1 MTGHSPARR
10 VGDTHRA
17 MPEESTTPDVVE
29 LTRRLFGA
37 MGPGRDLD
45 ALADFFAPD
54 AVWDLSA
61 LGLGTYEGWAA
72 IREMFEGWWANWED
86 HHHKIEEIR
95 DLGHGVVFLVIWEDG
110 RPVGGEG
117 RVHAR
122 HGDVNEWVQGK
133 LVRTTSSY
141 DIDEARAVAERLAEE
156 RG

>member
-1 MTGHSPARR
+1 MGAR
-10 VGDTHRA
+10 DTWLL
-17 MPEESTTPDVVE
+17 MPEESTTPDLVE
-29 LTRRLFGA
+29 LTRGLLEA
-37 MGPGRDLD
+37 MDRDWDLD
-45 ALADFFAPD
+45 ALAEFFAPD

-72 IREMFEGWWANWED
+72 IREMFAGWWANWED

-117 RVHAR
+117 RVQAR
-122 HGDVNEWVQGK
+122 HGDVNEWVRGK
-133 LVRTTSSY
+133 LVRVTSSY
-141 DIDEARAVAERLAEE
+141 DIDEARAAAERLAEE